1 MFFFFLSLS
10 LSPSRAYP
18 ELELRRYGISEGDK
32 SSVPLSGI
40 FYGSGGEMSVSELIG
55 RLEQTYC
62 GAMAAE
68 FEHLKVSFQVS
79 CTIT

>member
-1 MFFFFLSLS
+1 
-10 LSPSRAYP
+10 
-18 ELELRRYGISEGDK
+18 
-32 SSVPLSGI
+32 
-40 FYGSGGEMSVSELIG
+40 MSVSELIG
-55 RLEQTYC
+55 HLEQTYC